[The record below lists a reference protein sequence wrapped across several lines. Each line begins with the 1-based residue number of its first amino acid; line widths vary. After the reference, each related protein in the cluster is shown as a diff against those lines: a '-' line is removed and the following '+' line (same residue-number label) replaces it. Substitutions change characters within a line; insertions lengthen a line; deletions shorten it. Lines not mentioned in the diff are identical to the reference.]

1 MNRLKQLR
9 LEKKMTIKELGNVA
23 SMTDAN
29 ISMIENGRRSLTEN
43 NAKFFADFF
52 NVSIDYLLG
61 TSDIRIK
68 EKSPSIDDIELAFYN
83 QHGIVTEAQKKEVES
98 FIKYIRSKDENN

>member
-9 LEKKMTIKELGNVA
+9 IEKKMTIKELGKIA

-43 NAKFFADFF
+43 NAKFFSNFF

-61 TSDIRIK
+61 TSDIRTK
-68 EKSPSIDDIELAFYN
+68 EKSPTMDDIEVAFYN
-83 QHGIVTEAQKKEVES
+83 QHGIVTEEQRKEVES
-98 FIKYIRSKDENN
+98 FLRYIRSRDKK